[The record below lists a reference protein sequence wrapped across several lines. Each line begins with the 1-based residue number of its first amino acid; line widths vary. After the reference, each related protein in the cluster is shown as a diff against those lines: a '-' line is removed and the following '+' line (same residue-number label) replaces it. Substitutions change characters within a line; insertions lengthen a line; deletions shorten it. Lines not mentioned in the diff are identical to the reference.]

1 MSEIVRVLSRRTLKR
16 HCALGGGLELKRGDL
31 CILESEFGGDLAEVV
46 EEGGASCGRPEA
58 LKNLPRI
65 LHKAG
70 AEDERRFAWLQ
81 ERERKAYALC
91 LERIKARNLPMKLSA
106 VRYFFN
112 EKKGIFFY
120 TADGRIDFRQ
130 LVRDLAKELRMRIEM
145 RQVGVRDEAKIIGGL
160 GVCGRTLC
168 CFSFMKNFEPVTIQK
183 ARRQQIVINPTKISG
198 LCGRLMC
205 CLAFEE
211 EGQGRLYTGEER
223 GAEDEL
229 PREKGGETPG
239 GVSPDKK

>member
-1 MSEIVRVLSRRTLKR
+1 MTDIIRVLSRRTHR
-16 HCALGGGLELKRGDL
+16 ITCARKGDQVLSRGDL
-31 CILESEFGGDLAEVV
+31 CLVESEYGGDLAEVV
-46 EEGGASCGRPEA
+46 EEKSATCGRPEA
-58 LKNLPRI
+58 LKTIPRV
-65 LHKAG
+65 LYKAG
-70 AEDERRFAWLQ
+70 PEDERKFSWLQ
-81 ERERKAYALC
+81 DRERRAFVFC
-91 LERIKARNLPMKLSA
+91 QERIKDRGLPMKLSA

-160 GVCGRTLC
+160 GVCGRPLC
-168 CFSFMKNFEPVTIQK
+168 CFSFMKSFEPVTIQK
-183 ARRQQIVINPTKISG
+183 ARKQQIVINPTKISG

-211 EGQGRLYTGEER
+211 ESQGRLYTGEEKVSDDDVRQEKR
-223 GAEDEL
+223 G
-229 PREKGGETPG
+229 
-239 GVSPDKK
+239 